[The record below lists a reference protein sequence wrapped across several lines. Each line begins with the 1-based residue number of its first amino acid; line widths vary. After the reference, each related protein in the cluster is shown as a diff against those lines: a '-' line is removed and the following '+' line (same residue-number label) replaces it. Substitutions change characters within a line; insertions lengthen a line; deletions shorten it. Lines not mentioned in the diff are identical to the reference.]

1 MFSLNSVKLIGT
13 VQTIP
18 SYSEAT
24 STSQS
29 RIWFKLKIT
38 PEQQG
43 TVAHSIGIIGWDKN
57 ANNIAQYCSK
67 GHQLLIE
74 GKLESRVIHTDE
86 GFISDVNYIIIEK
99 VKFGEGKRK
108 NVPIYSPTPEEHF
121 DNKPSHQFESEQE
134 EEEYPDF
141 QDPDVIKQP
150 NTNMLDALKK
160 LGIGTDEILDLVKA
174 DMTER
179 RKAAL

>member
-13 VQTIP
+13 IQTVP

-43 TVAHSIGIIGWDKN
+43 TIAHSIGIIGWDKN

-74 GKLESRVIHTDE
+74 GKLESRIIHTEE

-121 DNKPSHQFESEQE
+121 DNKPSHHMEEQ

-141 QDPDVIKQP
+141 QDPDQKEQP
-150 NTNMLDALKK
+150 KEDMLSALKK
-160 LGIGTDEILDLVKA
+160 LGIGEDEILRLVEK
-174 DMTER
+174 DMVER
-179 RKAAL
+179 RKTAF